1 MEYSTIIFYGLL
13 FVMGG
18 AIGISRYSL
27 EELDT
32 GNEHNDFNKMLA
44 HFILSASVAVVGG
57 VITKYAISSNTEAMI
72 AGGIVS
78 SLIGHARVRAIAY
91 NLIIKRF
98 GLNGNG
104 NSKINKDKIK
114 DKQ

>member
-1 MEYSTIIFYGLL
+1 
-13 FVMGG
+13 MGG

-32 GNEHNDFNKMLA
+32 GNEHKDFNKILA

-57 VITKYAISSNTEAMI
+57 VITKYLISENVEAMV
-72 AGGIVS
+72 AGGIIS
-78 SLIGHARVRAIAY
+78 AMIGHTRVRAIAY
-91 NLIIKRF
+91 NLIVKRF

-104 NSKINKDKIK
+104 NSKINKDK
-114 DKQ
+114 

>member
-1 MEYSTIIFYGLL
+1 
-13 FVMGG
+13 MGG

-27 EELDT
+27 EDLDT
-32 GNEHNDFNKMLA
+32 GNEHKDFNKILA

-57 VITKYAISSNTEAMI
+57 VITKYLISENVEAMV
-72 AGGIVS
+72 AGGIIS
-78 SLIGHARVRAIAY
+78 AMIGHARVRAIAY

-104 NSKINKDKIK
+104 NSKINKDK
-114 DKQ
+114 

>member
-1 MEYSTIIFYGLL
+1 
-13 FVMGG
+13 MGG

-27 EELDT
+27 EDLDT
-32 GNEHNDFNKMLA
+32 GNEHKDFNKILA

-57 VITKYAISSNTEAMI
+57 VITKYLIAENAETMV
-72 AGGIVS
+72 AGGIIS
-78 SLIGHARVRAIAY
+78 AMIGHAGVRAIAY

-104 NSKINKDKIK
+104 NSKINKDK
-114 DKQ
+114 

>member
-1 MEYSTIIFYGLL
+1 VENYSIIILYGLL
-13 FVMGG
+13 FIVGG

-32 GNEHNDFNKMLA
+32 GNEKKDFNKLLA

-57 VITKYAISSNTEAMI
+57 VITKYIISHYAEAIV

-78 SLIGHARVRAIAY
+78 ALIGHARVRAIAY
-91 NLIIKRF
+91 NLIIKKF

-104 NSKINKDKIK
+104 NSKLNGDNKK
-114 DKQ
+114 

>member
-1 MEYSTIIFYGLL
+1 MF
-13 FVMGG
+13 GG

-27 EELDT
+27 EESDT
-32 GNEHNDFNKMLA
+32 GNEHNDFNKILA

-57 VITKYAISSNTEAMI
+57 VITKYLISSNAEAMV
-72 AGGIVS
+72 AGGIIS
-78 SLIGHARVRAIAY
+78 AMIGHTRVRAIAY

-104 NSKINKDKIK
+104 NSKINKDK
-114 DKQ
+114 Q

>member
-1 MEYSTIIFYGLL
+1 MEYSLIILYGLL
-13 FVMGG
+13 FVFGG

-27 EELDT
+27 EESDT
-32 GNEHNDFNKMLA
+32 GNEHNDFNKILA

-57 VITKYAISSNTEAMI
+57 VITKYLISSNAEAMV
-72 AGGIVS
+72 AGGIIS
-78 SLIGHARVRAIAY
+78 AMIGHIRVRAIAY

-104 NSKINKDKIK
+104 NGNSKINKDK
-114 DKQ
+114 Q